1 MEDKKAALRK
11 LVKEILLRE
20 EQVSKYNSPETEGV
34 IIECNGK
41 KYLGS
46 LQQIVKDQPEI
57 CLLSK
62 TKYEVTPEMIK
73 MVLEEQPNRTILKA
87 DPALEEFD
95 GPLHI
100 LRRIGEI
107 LLRCTPEQTHYMI
120 RHPPNVIT
128 VTLVKENSKENCFMG
143 G

>member
-1 MEDKKAALRK
+1 MGEKTNLRA

-20 EQVSKYNSPETEGV
+20 EQISKCNSPVTEGV
-34 IIECNGK
+34 IVEWQGK

-62 TKYEVTPEMIK
+62 TKNEVTPEMIK
-73 MVLEEQPNRTILKA
+73 MVLEEQPNRTKLQV
-87 DPALEEFD
+87 DPALGGLE
-95 GPLHI
+95 GPLHL
-100 LRRIGEI
+100 LRRTGEK
-107 LLRCTPEQTHYMI
+107 LLRCTPQQTQYMI

-128 VTLVKENSKENCFMG
+128 LNLVRRRQRI
-143 G
+143 